1 MEYETWSKGE
11 KAIARRA
18 FEQAYER
25 ECTALAGE
33 VRRRAIRI
41 KEPSDMWA
49 LHDLLTRE
57 RKTTDEKFDYR
68 YSVLIFVFARLIREG
83 LLDEAELAGLAEEK
97 LAKINLILEM

>member
-1 MEYETWSKGE
+1 LEYETWSKGE

-57 RKTTDEKFDYR
+57 RKTTDEKYDYR